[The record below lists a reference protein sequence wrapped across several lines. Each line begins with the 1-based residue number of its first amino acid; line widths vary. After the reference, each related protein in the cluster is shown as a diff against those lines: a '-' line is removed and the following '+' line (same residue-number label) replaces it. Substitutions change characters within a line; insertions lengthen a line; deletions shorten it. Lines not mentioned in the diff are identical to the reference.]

1 MHRNALFEAV
11 HNFSSFFHVLV
22 IAILFSLLVMG
33 INGDKTNEENHKHT
47 LTCVKS
53 YLQLIYIPHCILIFL
68 IKSCAK
74 LDK

>member
-33 INGDKTNEENHKHT
+33 INGDKTNKENHKHT